1 MTDTV
6 LPCQFSFA
14 HKTHLSLLQ
23 KVWKD
28 FCKRLFAVMKDHRG
42 DGDWS
47 VVGKTDKQ
55 DYDWRA
61 LAKSVADTTIKD
73 LFRYLASVFRDYAQ
87 SGKHSAVLLVSVFKT
102 AFWPIM
108 TVAYLASVWNVYR
121 SFASPCQQRDRIF
134 MEVAYA
140 YESLLDG
147 GLAHWRE
154 HSYYVNTP
162 DFLYRFFAIHAACC
176 LCTLD

>member
-1 MTDTV
+1 
-6 LPCQFSFA
+6 
-14 HKTHLSLLQ
+14 LLTKHTFRSSQ

-28 FCKRLFAVMKDHRG
+28 FCKRLFAVIKDHRG

-55 DYDWRA
+55 DYDWSA

-73 LFRYLASVFRDYAQ
+73 LFYCLASVFRDYKQ
-87 SGKHSAVLLVSVFKT
+87 SGKETVASLWFVLKT
-102 AFWPIM
+102 VFWPIM
-108 TVAYLASVWNVYR
+108 TVVYLASVWNVYQR
-121 SFASPCQQRDRIF
+121 FASPCQQRDRNFI
-134 MEVAYA
+134 EVLNA

-147 GLAHWRE
+147 GLEHWRK

-176 LCTLD
+176 LCT